1 MKTIRKKISD
11 FLYRYFIC
19 IIGLTIMAIS
29 YNLFYVP
36 NNYVTGGVT
45 GLSII
50 FGEITPISPNVF
62 ILIGNIFLIVL
73 SIAILG
79 PKKSIYNIV
88 GAITFT
94 VAVYLTGNISEI
106 IKLNFDSSVFYVLCA
121 GVTMGVG
128 AGIVYKVN
136 FTSGGTDVL
145 VSIFNE
151 KFKKPVGQT
160 GLYINGI
167 IIIFGTYVFGFE
179 MLISAIIIKYIESL
193 LVDKILLGI
202 SDSKM
207 LLINTTKE
215 EEVKKYLLKS
225 VESGITLL
233 NGKGGYT
240 NKNHDIIMCIVRT
253 DNYYKVKE
261 EIKEIDPYAF
271 IIVSDCYEVFGGTK
285 KKKKLPIK
293 IKKR

>member
-1 MKTIRKKISD
+1 MKVIKNKLSD
-11 FLYRYFIC
+11 FLYRYIIC

-36 NNYVTGGVT
+36 NTYVTGGVT

-50 FGEITPISPNVF
+50 FSKITPISPNVF
-62 ILIGNIFLIVL
+62 ILIGNIFLTIL
-73 SIAILG
+73 SIAVLG
-79 PKKSIYNIV
+79 PKKSMYNII

-94 VAVYLTGNISEI
+94 AAIYLTGNVTDIIDINFENSIFEI
-106 IKLNFDSSVFYVLCA
+106 LCA
-121 GVTMGVG
+121 GVTMGFG
-128 AGIVYKVN
+128 AGMVYKVN

-151 KFKKPVGQT
+151 KFKKPVGKT

-167 IIIFGTYVFGFE
+167 IILFGTYVFGFE
-179 MLISAIIIKYIESL
+179 MLISAILIKYIESL
-193 LVDKILLGI
+193 IIDKMLLGI

-207 LLINTTKE
+207 FLINTTKE

-233 NGKGGYT
+233 SGKGGYT
-240 NKNHDIIMCIVRT
+240 NKMHDVIMCIVTT
-253 DNYYKVKE
+253 DSYYKVKE
-261 EIKEIDPYAF
+261 NIKEIDPYAF
-271 IIVSDCYEVFGGTK
+271 IIVSDCYEVLGGTK

-293 IKKR
+293 IKKK

>member
-1 MKTIRKKISD
+1 
-11 FLYRYFIC
+11 
-19 IIGLTIMAIS
+19 MAVS

-36 NNYVTGGVT
+36 NDYVTGGVT

-62 ILIGNIFLIVL
+62 ILVGNIFLIVL
-73 SIAILG
+73 SIAVLG
-79 PKKSIYNIV
+79 TKKSIYNII

-94 VAVYLTGNISEI
+94 IAVYLTGNIDEL
-106 IKLNFDSSVFYVLCA
+106 IKLNFDNSVFYVLCA
-121 GVTMGVG
+121 GVTMGIG

-151 KFKKPVGQT
+151 KFKKPVGKT
-160 GLYINGI
+160 GLYINGLI
-167 IIIFGTYVFGFE
+167 IVFGTYVFGFE
-179 MLISAIIIKYIESL
+179 MLICAIIIKYIESL
-193 LVDKILLGI
+193 LIDKILLGI

-207 LLINTTKE
+207 LLINTTKDD
-215 EEVKKYLLKS
+215 EVKKYLLKS

-240 NKNHDIIMCIVRT
+240 NKNHDIIMCIVGT
-253 DNYYKVKE
+253 DSYYKVKE
-261 EIKEIDPYAF
+261 DIKEIDPYAF
-271 IIVSDCYEVFGGTK
+271 IIISDCYEVFGGTK

-293 IKKR
+293 IKRR

>member
-94 VAVYLTGNISEI
+94 AAVYLTGNITEI
-106 IKLNFDSSVFYVLCA
+106 IKLNFDNSIFNILCA

-151 KFKKPVGQT
+151 K
-160 GLYINGI
+160 
-167 IIIFGTYVFGFE
+167 
-179 MLISAIIIKYIESL
+179 
-193 LVDKILLGI
+193 
-202 SDSKM
+202 
-207 LLINTTKE
+207 
-215 EEVKKYLLKS
+215 
-225 VESGITLL
+225 
-233 NGKGGYT
+233 
-240 NKNHDIIMCIVRT
+240 
-253 DNYYKVKE
+253 
-261 EIKEIDPYAF
+261 
-271 IIVSDCYEVFGGTK
+271 
-285 KKKKLPIK
+285 
-293 IKKR
+293 

>member
-1 MKTIRKKISD
+1 MKVIKNKLSD
-11 FLYRYFIC
+11 FLYRYIIC

-36 NNYVTGGVT
+36 NTYVTGGVT

-50 FGEITPISPNVF
+50 FSKITPISPNVF
-62 ILIGNIFLIVL
+62 ILIGNIFLTIL
-73 SIAILG
+73 SIAVLG
-79 PKKSIYNIV
+79 PKKSMYNII

-94 VAVYLTGNISEI
+94 AAIYLTGNVTDIIDINFENSIFEI
-106 IKLNFDSSVFYVLCA
+106 LCA
-121 GVTMGVG
+121 GVTMGFG
-128 AGIVYKVN
+128 AGMVYKVN

-151 KFKKPVGQT
+151 KFKKPVGKT

-167 IIIFGTYVFGFE
+167 IILFGTYVFGFE
-179 MLISAIIIKYIESL
+179 MLISAILINIESL
-193 LVDKILLGI
+193 IIDKMLLGI

-207 LLINTTKE
+207 FLINTTKE

-233 NGKGGYT
+233 SGKGGYT
-240 NKNHDIIMCIVRT
+240 NKMHDVIMCIVTT
-253 DNYYKVKE
+253 DSYYKVKE
-261 EIKEIDPYAF
+261 NIKEIDPYAF
-271 IIVSDCYEVFGGTK
+271 IIVSDCYEVLGRTK

-293 IKKR
+293 IKKK